1 MSKKISVFLAI
12 FFLAFFIYYG
22 NYVTVATKEEP
33 ALPQIINI
41 LKDQPVQINEWSLY
55 AREALSTIKDKKS
68 FEAKFLE
75 LKETFPSFDWEIKGE
90 RETWR
95 ATGTS
100 QHQDSSLK
108 EEIELVWTLKNERA
122 YTYLLYSVKGDKWED
137 KQAHEYVETY
147 DKHYHKLFTFNPIIF
162 SCVKG
167 QFNDKI
173 ESVLS
178 LKVRQLLDEFQAVPT
193 ESLIE
198 ESFVSVSAYTEMW
211 KEALPTRQ
219 HRMNL
224 QIGLRETGMGGK
236 TTFVVGT
243 PIITSEY

>member
-1 MSKKISVFLAI
+1 MDKKISVFLAI
-12 FFLAFFIYYG
+12 FFLIFFIYYG
-22 NYVTVATKEEP
+22 NYVTVATKKEP
-33 ALPQIINI
+33 ALLQIVNI
-41 LKDQPVQINEWSLY
+41 LKDQPVRINEWSLY
-55 AREALSTIKDKKS
+55 ARESLLTITNETS
-68 FEAKFLE
+68 FKAKFFDLE
-75 LKETFPSFDWEIKGE
+75 ETFRSFNWEVKRE

-95 ATGTS
+95 ATGILK
-100 QHQDSSLK
+100 HRHSSL
-108 EEIELVWTLKNERA
+108 EEKIQLVWTLKNGRTYA
-122 YTYLLYSVKGDKWED
+122 YLLYSTRGDKWED
-137 KQAHEYVETY
+137 KQAGRYVDIY
-147 DKHYHKLFTFNPIIF
+147 NQNYHKLFTSNPIIF

-178 LKVRQLLDEFQAVPT
+178 LEVRQLLNKFRAVPT
-193 ESLIE
+193 ESLME

-211 KEALPTRQ
+211 EEALPTRQ

-224 QIGLRETGMGGK
+224 QIGLRKSGMGGK